1 MQTSNTIVEIN
12 LSSNEG
18 EQVGKDR
25 YQRLVGKLIYL
36 SLTRPNMTYAVSI
49 VSHLI
54 YDRRI
59 QHIEDVYRY

>member
-1 MQTSNTIVEIN
+1 MK
-12 LSSNEG
+12 G
-18 EQVGKDR
+18 KQVGKDR